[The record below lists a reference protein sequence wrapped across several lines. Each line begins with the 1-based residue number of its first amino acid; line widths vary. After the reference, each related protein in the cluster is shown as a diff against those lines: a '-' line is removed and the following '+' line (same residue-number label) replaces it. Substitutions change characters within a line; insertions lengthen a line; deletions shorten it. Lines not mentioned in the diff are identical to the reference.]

1 MSSHS
6 GNRLAT
12 CGASPNLMCDLTSQA
27 RANALAKV
35 MSLIA
40 WVAAVLTALNTM
52 GVNVRAVLTFSGV
65 GGVLLGLAGREMLAN
80 FIGGSM

>member
-1 MSSHS
+1 
-6 GNRLAT
+6 
-12 CGASPNLMCDLTSQA
+12 MCDLTSQA